1 MVFLFAWDQYGRA
14 GIVDAGEVGHGDI
27 MNIVYAL
34 TRNFYPR
41 LLPSIRSLLE
51 HNPDARIY
59 ILAEDDEVLD
69 LPCKAT
75 VINVSEQKYFPHTG
89 PNYWNAYTY
98 INLLKVCYPE
108 YLPRLNKV
116 IHLDV
121 DTIICDSLEGLWKT
135 DVKGKWFAACQE
147 IHGIY
152 KPFGEKYYNMGVALI
167 NLQQMR
173 KDGIVPKMVEYL
185 NAFRQ
190 PWADQDA
197 WNRYAIEQGKAA
209 ELDVRYNEAKM
220 TGMTEN
226 PAVVHYCGF
235 PSWWDDKWVPR
246 HELLEQYK

>member
-1 MVFLFAWDQYGRA
+1 MVFLIAYGRA
-14 GIVDAGEVGHGDI
+14 GIVEAGEVGHGDI

-41 LLPSIRSLLE
+41 LLPSIRSLIE
-51 HNPDARIY
+51 HNPDVKIY
-59 ILAEDDEVLD
+59 ILAEDDEVPD

-75 VINVSEQKYFPHTG
+75 VINVTGQTYFPENG
-89 PNYWNAYTY
+89 PNYRNMFKY

-121 DTIICDSLEGLWKT
+121 DTIVCDSLEGFWKT

-147 IHGIY
+147 VNGVY

-173 KDGIVPKMVEYL
+173 KDNVVPKMVGYL
-185 NAFRQ
+185 NNLRQ

-197 WNRYAIEQGKAA
+197 WNYYALKYDKAA
-209 ELDVRYNEAKM
+209 ELDVRYNENGM
-220 TGMTEN
+220 TGITDSPAIVHFCGYMDWWEN
-226 PAVVHYCGF
+226 TRL
-235 PSWWDDKWVPR
+235 PR
-246 HELLEQYK
+246 HEYLEKYQ